1 MLSELPGLT
10 APRGAV
16 VSKPRAK
23 PEATAPKRALAW
35 QWETATTPVAVYTP
49 AAKHL
54 YSTYTVLFAR
64 ALRTRLE

>member
-23 PEATAPKRALAW
+23 PEAPAPKRALAW
-35 QWETATTPVAVYTP
+35 QWETVTTPVAVYTP
-49 AAKHL
+49 ACVAL
-54 YSTYTVLFAR
+54 TLFF
-64 ALRTRLE
+64 LQGHYG